1 MTYQEPHDFPSQ
13 RAIPGY
19 PWDTDLHE
27 PGFMRDV
34 FPPSEWDVLALA
46 HIDQHIAT
54 EAKAGTA
61 YDALAEVDDPQ
72 IKYLAALIA
81 ADERRHHQMLSD
93 IARALRSEVSEQS
106 DEGPLAKAA
115 PLSPEQATALLKE
128 AQKLLAIEK
137 NDVGEL
143 KKLHREVHLAP
154 NETIWPLLI
163 EIMELDTEKHIRILK
178 GIERHL
184 TRHRWPH

>member
-1 MTYQEPHDFPSQ
+1 MTHQESHDFPSQ
-13 RAIPGY
+13 QAIPGY

-34 FPPSEWDVLALA
+34 FPPSTWDDLALV
-46 HIDQHIAT
+46 HIDEHIAT
-54 EAKAGTA
+54 EAKAGAA
-61 YDALAEVDDPQ
+61 YDALAEADDPQ

-93 IARALRSEVSEQS
+93 IARALRAEVSEQS
-106 DEGPLAKAA
+106 DEGALAKGGH
-115 PLSPEQATALLKE
+115 LSTEQATALLHE
-128 AQKLLAIEK
+128 TQQLLALEK

-143 KKLHREVHLAP
+143 KKLHREFHPASD
-154 NETIWPLLI
+154 ETIWPLLI

-184 TRHRWPH
+184 TRRRWPH